1 MTEATRRDQLTLF
14 IELVCHLAWPSCMG
28 RYSEHL
34 RTFKAPTF
42 AHQRQAIIAKMM
54 HRFGEQYPQDMIRRV
69 AEVEFEIVLEVIKL
83 RDLLYKNSN

>member
-1 MTEATRRDQLTLF
+1 
-14 IELVCHLAWPSCMG
+14 
-28 RYSEHL
+28 
-34 RTFKAPTF
+34 
-42 AHQRQAIIAKMM
+42 M

>member
-1 MTEATRRDQLTLF
+1 MTHEEVLSAQIGESMLNTL
-14 IELVCHLAWPSCMG
+14 EC
-28 RYSEHL
+28 

-54 HRFGEQYPQDMIRRV
+54 HRFGEQYPHDMIWRV

-83 RDLLYKNSN
+83 RDLLYNNSN